1 MLTQEKKLTVA
12 IPTYNRKD
20 YLCEAIKSLDR
31 QTYKNFQ
38 VLVFDNASSYPI
50 DEIISLFPNLNIQII
65 KNEINI
71 GGAANFIKMVNYDF
85 CTPYVIMFHDD
96 DTLHPKYFEF
106 VINYLDKNPEL
117 AWVGSN
123 INFVEEGQGRKMNR
137 FDMRI
142 KEGCFKVLSHQNLIK
157 IIMKGFSLGFGTVV
171 YQSQILKS
179 AKIRNEEFEK
189 WADRPLLI
197 DLALDR
203 TVAITE
209 KKFMNYRMHEK
220 KDSLIREPS
229 NLGYLINL
237 FNYYK
242 ENSEERGT
250 YIFKVLETTNSINT
264 ATQVSSTFKEL
275 RDTLGELKEDGLFS
289 LKYISLKGIYYFVKF
304 IIKKLI

>member
-1 MLTQEKKLTVA
+1 MLTQGKKLTVA
-12 IPTYNRKD
+12 IPTYNRED
-20 YLCEAIKSLDR
+20 YLCEAIESLNN

-38 VLVFDNASSYPI
+38 VLVFDNASNYPI
-50 DEIISLFPNLNIQII
+50 DKIIPLFPNLDIQII
-65 KNEINI
+65 KNEKNI
-71 GGAANFIKMVNYDF
+71 GGAANFIKMIEF
-85 CTPYVIMFHDD
+85 PFGTPYVIMFHDD
-96 DTLHPKYFEF
+96 DTLHPKYFESAIGF
-106 VINYLDKNPEL
+106 LDTHPRVV
-117 AWVGSN
+117 WVGSN
-123 INFVEEGQGRKMNR
+123 INFVENSRGSEMEK
-137 FDMRI
+137 FDSFDTKDSFI
-142 KEGCFKVLSHQNLIK
+142 ELNQQDLIK
-157 IIMKGFSLGFGTVV
+157 KIMDGFSLGFGTVV

-242 ENSEERGT
+242 ETSAESNT
-250 YIFKVLETTNSINT
+250 YRFKVLQTTNSINT
-264 ATQVSSTFKEL
+264 ATQITATFKEL
-275 RDTLGELKEDGLFS
+275 LNTLGKLEEGGLFS
-289 LKYISLKGIYYFVKF
+289 FKYLSPKGVYYFIKF
-304 IIKKLI
+304 AIRKFL